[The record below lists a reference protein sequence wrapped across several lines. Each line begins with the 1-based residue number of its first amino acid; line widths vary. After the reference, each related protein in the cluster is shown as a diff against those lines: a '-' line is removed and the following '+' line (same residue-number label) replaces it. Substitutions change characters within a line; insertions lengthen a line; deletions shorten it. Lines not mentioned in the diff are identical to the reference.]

1 MKGKELAVQIGIAA
15 AWAIAN
21 PFTALAGLA
30 IAGGIASL
38 IVSQMSAAPK
48 FAAGGIVTS
57 EINNA
62 TIGEA
67 GPEAI
72 IPLTDFNAKLDRM
85 ITALEDLKKGGGV
98 YMDTRL
104 VGEALVVG
112 GYKL

>member
-1 MKGKELAVQIGIAA
+1 MA
-15 AWAIAN
+15 
-21 PFTALAGLA
+21 T
-30 IAGGIASL
+30 
-38 IVSQMSAAPK
+38 
-48 FAAGGIVTS
+48 GGIVNSPTR
-57 EINNA
+57 A
-62 TIGEA
+62 LIGEA